1 MPQLDFTAFAPQL
14 VWLAITFVVLY
25 LLMAKGALPRIAE
38 VLEERQD
45 RIADD
50 LEQAQKLRGEADQA
64 IEAYEEALADARE
77 RAHALGVQAR
87 DAAQAAA
94 DKRNAEHEEKGR
106 RTMAEAEAR
115 IAAARAEAMGNVR
128 EVAGEA
134 ARAAT
139 AKLIGI
145 DIDGPAALEAVD
157 GAMGEGE

>member
-1 MPQLDFTAFAPQL
+1 MPQLDFTTFAPQL

-64 IEAYEEALADARE
+64 IRAYEEALVEARE
-77 RAHALGVQAR
+77 RAHSMGLQAR

-94 DKRNAEHEEKGR
+94 DKRSAEHEEKAQ

-115 IAAARAEAMGNVR
+115 IVAARAEAMGNVR
-128 EVAGEA
+128 EVASEA

-139 AKLIGI
+139 AKLIGVE
-145 DIDGPAALEAVD
+145 IDGPAALHAVD
-157 GAMGEGE
+157 GALKEGE